1 MDWALALEQ
10 SAPARLL
17 RSAVSLYPAVDTAH
31 VVGLALLFGAIVP
44 LDLRLIGCW
53 RSVPLAT
60 MARTALPVAVTGLLL
75 TLASGTLL
83 FIVRARDYAAEPLF
97 VTKMVLLGFSVGNA
111 LWLHRGAP
119 WRAGDV
125 AHRPGWRV
133 AGALSLCLWLAVIAA
148 GRWIGYR

>member
-17 RSAVSLYPAVDTAH
+17 RGAVSLYPAVDTVH

-97 VTKMVLLGFSVGNA
+97 VTKMVLLAFAVGNA

-119 WRAGDV
+119 WRAGDGT
-125 AHRPGWRV
+125 HRPGWRV
-133 AGALSLCLWLAVIAA
+133 AGALSLSLWLAVIAA